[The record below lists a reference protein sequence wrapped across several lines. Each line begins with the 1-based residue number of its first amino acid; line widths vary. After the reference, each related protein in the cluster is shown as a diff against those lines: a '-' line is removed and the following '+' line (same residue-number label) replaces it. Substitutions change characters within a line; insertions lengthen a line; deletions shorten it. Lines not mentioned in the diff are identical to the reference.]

1 MVGASPAGGVCW
13 ARAAGWVRQPS
24 AMTNAAARRARYM
37 TISLEDREHTTVSR
51 RLRDGRSTE
60 NPRRRMR
67 DGESETENQ
76 RRRRR
81 RLRRERDNTSNTEA
95 RGNGGERRRRRAK
108 QRGERP
114 PWPVFDRPQ
123 QVAGDDR
130 YKRAAFGGGQEFC
143 GWGRVTASRLR
154 FGVPFF

>member
-1 MVGASPAGGVCW
+1 MVGLRTAGGVCW
-13 ARAAGWVRQPS
+13 ARAAGSVRKPS
-24 AMTNAAARRARYM
+24 AMTRTAARRARYM

-51 RLRDGRSTE
+51 RLR
-60 NPRRRMR
+60 RRI
-67 DGESETENQ
+67 DGESETEKQ

>member
-1 MVGASPAGGVCW
+1 MVGVSPAGGVCW
-13 ARAAGWVRQPS
+13 ARAAGSVRKPS

-51 RLRDGRSTE
+51 RLRDGGSTE
-60 NPRRRMR
+60 NPIRRIR

-81 RLRRERDNTSNTEA
+81 RLRRERDNISNTEA

-114 PWPVFDRPQ
+114 PRPGFDPPQ
-123 QVAGDDR
+123 QVARDHPLQG
-130 YKRAAFGGGQEFC
+130 AA
-143 GWGRVTASRLR
+143 VSRSP
-154 FGVPFF
+154 GS